1 MTLPVCSY
9 LLPDVATAEAV
20 RRDLKLLSN
29 RTAVISS
36 SELCVACGRAILDPA
51 PNPMRLPC
59 GGAVPPFYLFP
70 TGQAFHVLCAAA
82 EVVQY
87 GGELRATR
95 VRKLLQCLSRAEPGM
110 VKAPGA
116 NGSGE
121 EAVGVLAARLE
132 EEVGCEDPW
141 NGELLA
147 GMIDLPFIQ
156 PDKDADEIMSWRI

>member
-1 MTLPVCSY
+1 MLC
-9 LLPDVATAEAV
+9 TAEAV
-20 RRDLKLLSN
+20 RKDLKLLSN

-36 SELCVACGRAILDPA
+36 TELCAACGRSILDP
-51 PNPMRLPC
+51 PTNPTRLPS

-87 GGELRATR
+87 GGEVRAGR
-95 VRKLLQCLSRAEPGM
+95 VQKLLQRLSKAQPGAG
-110 VKAPGA
+110 KAHGA
-116 NGSGE
+116 NGAAAGGGGAGE
-121 EAVGVLAARLE
+121 VVGSLAAKLE

-147 GMIDLPFIQ
+147 GVIDLPFIQ
-156 PDKDADEIMSWRI
+156 ADRDAQELLSWRI